1 MTPFDALR
9 LPFAYLTLADLL
21 FLVCGMLVFRRA
33 DVGPSRNPFG
43 PFWVL
48 GLYMILVGYFSGAL
62 FNGSAPAMDSVT
74 NGLQLAFVF
83 AYLPWLIARYGQ
95 MDHLLLLRTFVLGLT
110 ASVVAGAVIQ
120 TYFPGMHG
128 TLSSLGLYSTS
139 ERRFGAF
146 IGSNGLAKL
155 IASMVPIVILL
166 IVSKRFDVRSGAVV
180 LVTLLFGLVLTAS
193 NGGALAL
200 AVGLV
205 SILLL
210 VRGPK
215 VRRVL
220 FAVMVLT
227 AGLVWLGVRVLGLNT
242 SVFTTRVYE
251 TLLAGDIE
259 SAGSF
264 EQKLA
269 IVRVALGELARN
281 PLLGRGAGWFADA
294 FGINVHN
301 TYLLIWVEAGAFGLL
316 GLILIL
322 TTQATLSLRMGRF
335 AQPSPLAGLALSFLI
350 VFSFNLLTGTDMY
363 QRFRILPLALLA
375 FVLDAEFRRLLSE
388 SPDHGR
394 GRGEDS
400 MTAGASS

>member
-1 MTPFDALR
+1 
-9 LPFAYLTLADLL
+9 
-21 FLVCGMLVFRRA
+21 
-33 DVGPSRNPFG
+33 
-43 PFWVL
+43 
-48 GLYMILVGYFSGAL
+48 
-62 FNGSAPAMDSVT
+62 
-74 NGLQLAFVF
+74 
-83 AYLPWLIARYGQ
+83 
-95 MDHLLLLRTFVLGLT
+95 
-110 ASVVAGAVIQ
+110 
-120 TYFPGMHG
+120 MHG